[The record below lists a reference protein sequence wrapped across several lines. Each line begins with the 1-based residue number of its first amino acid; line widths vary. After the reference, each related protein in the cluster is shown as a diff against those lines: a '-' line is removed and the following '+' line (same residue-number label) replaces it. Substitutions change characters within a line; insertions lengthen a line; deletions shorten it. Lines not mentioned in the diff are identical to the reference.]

1 MRAKLTLR
9 DVAILVSVYK
19 YRYLSFSQ
27 ISRLHFPSTKTA
39 YRRLQ
44 TLTALGYLKAFT
56 APSIPERIFYLDKEG
71 AEVVAGDMHVTVEDL
86 QWYRYSKTP
95 KDYYFLKHFL
105 AINDF
110 RILLTQACSDSPI
123 TL

>member
-1 MRAKLTLR
+1 MRAKLTER
-9 DVAILVSVYK
+9 DVVILVNIYK

-27 ISRLHFPSTKTA
+27 LSRLHFPSLKTA

-71 AEVVAGDMHVTVEDL
+71 AEIVAGQMQVSVEDGVFCP
-86 QWYRYSKTP
+86 TP
-95 KDYYFLKHFL
+95 
-105 AINDF
+105 
-110 RILLTQACSDSPI
+110 R
-123 TL
+123 